1 MDLADD
7 VAYSVHDLE
16 DGIVAGKV
24 ELAWLDDAARRA
36 EVWQTVRDWYLPEVD
51 DAALDE
57 ALRTA
62 PARRVVALDAVRRQP
77 ARAWPRSRTSP
88 AT

>member
-24 ELAWLDDAARRA
+24 ELPWLDDAGARV
-36 EVWQTVRDWYLPEVD
+36 EVWRPVRDWYLPDVD
-51 DAALDE
+51 DAELDE
-57 ALRTA
+57 ALDGCGGSGRGPRRRTTA
-62 PARRVVALDAVRRQP
+62 AGAR
-77 ARAWPRSRTSP
+77 WPRSRT
-88 AT
+88 